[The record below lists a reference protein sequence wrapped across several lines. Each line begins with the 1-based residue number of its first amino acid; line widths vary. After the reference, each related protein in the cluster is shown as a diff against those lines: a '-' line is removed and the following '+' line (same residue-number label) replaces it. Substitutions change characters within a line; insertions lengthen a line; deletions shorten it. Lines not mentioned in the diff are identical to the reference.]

1 MKQSCQTRQRI
12 GSILVA
18 VGIAAGT
25 GLAVNPPANAG
36 PLVTI
41 YPNYGNQHCGPGG
54 WVRAVQVSAFPGTT
68 NVYRDQNW
76 APVRANSGQNSRI
89 VANVWCAY
97 WWNKSGNTFKVV
109 QNTAYVVANKSYYF

>member
-54 WVRAVQVSAFPGTT
+54 WVRAVQVSAFLERRMSTEIRIGPPCVQIVVRIRELWPTCGVHTGGT
-68 NVYRDQNW
+68 
-76 APVRANSGQNSRI
+76 RAATLS
-89 VANVWCAY
+89 
-97 WWNKSGNTFKVV
+97 K
-109 QNTAYVVANKSYYF
+109 

>member
-76 APVRANSGQNSRI
+76 APRA
-89 VANVWCAY
+89 C
-97 WWNKSGNTFKVV
+97 K
-109 QNTAYVVANKSYYF
+109 